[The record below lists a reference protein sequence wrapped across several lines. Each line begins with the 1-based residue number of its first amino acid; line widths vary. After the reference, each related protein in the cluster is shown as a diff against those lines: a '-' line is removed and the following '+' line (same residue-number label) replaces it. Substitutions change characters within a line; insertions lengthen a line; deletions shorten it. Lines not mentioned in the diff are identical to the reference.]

1 MQDHGIAECIN
12 HIITVQPPRYPNC
25 QAFPAIF
32 IDQVQHAYGSSIMC
46 PGTDKIARPDMVAM
60 LWTQPNTRSIM
71 EPQSPSWLLFLWNL
85 QPLATPDTFDSIL
98 THLPTSALQQR
109 GDPTIPVASVL
120 AG

>member
-32 IDQVQHAYGSSIMC
+32 IDQVQHAYASSIMG

-60 LWTQPNTRSIM
+60 LWTQPNTRSII